1 MGFKT
6 RIAASAVFAL
16 ASVSTASAGFVYS
29 SAVRA
34 VEATASAMSDSAS
47 DSGFG
52 TWFDSASV
60 FATTSNAL
68 AQHGSQLASTSMNFA
83 GAAQSSAVTG
93 GVSSA
98 TSGATIDFSSDMDQV
113 VSFILGLTRT
123 ASGGGFSTVVV
134 TLTDLTMNEVRLTAS
149 ATAAFS
155 GSLELI
161 AGHNYRLLIDADA
174 GVQGAGDS
182 LGQYNVAFS
191 APVPSPG
198 ALALLGLAGLAG
210 FAVRRHR

>member
-1 MGFKT
+1 MQLKT
-6 RIAASAVFAL
+6 RFAASAAVAL

-29 SAVRA
+29 TASRA
-34 VEATASAMSDSAS
+34 VEATASATSDTAS
-47 DSGFG
+47 DTGFG

-60 FATTSNAL
+60 FATSSNAL
-68 AQHGSQLASTSMNFA
+68 AQHGSQLGATSMNFA

-93 GVSSA
+93 GIGSA

-123 ASGGGFSTVVV
+123 ASGLGSSTVVV
-134 TLTDLTMNEVRLTAS
+134 TLTDLTTGVVRLTAS

-155 GSLELI
+155 GSLELD
-161 AGHNYRLLIDADA
+161 AGHDYRLHIDADA
-174 GVQGAGDS
+174 AAQGAGDA

-191 APVPSPG
+191 APVPAPG
-198 ALALLGLAGLAG
+198 AIALLALAG
-210 FAVRRHR
+210 FVARRRR